1 MDTRKD
7 KSHEEE
13 EIGKNQ
19 TESVCKSVASVKR
32 SNGSHVTRS
41 STHSRSNSRATS
53 RSSLLSSIKRQEAA
67 AEIAANEATLEVMLE
82 QEQQIEEL
90 DILEAEAAQ
99 LRAKQIAEAAQL
111 TAKQEA
117 ENAERQR
124 QLQAKRRQLER
135 LETVKKL
142 KAAKARHQVY
152 EQNACSDEEISEL
165 LHQHVPL
172 VVKEELKHK
181 SSELQNHSPPQA
193 ATQQKQEDSTSALI
207 RALAES
213 ISASRLP
220 VPEPTTFS
228 GDPLRLND
236 WKVSF
241 RTLVDRK
248 NIPAEEKIYYLRKY
262 VGGPAKKAIESYFL
276 LGTESAYHAAW
287 TILEERY
294 GNPFLIAKAFRDK
307 LDAWPKIS
315 SKDSVELQELSDFL
329 RSCEAAMSQIKGLE
343 VLNDCN
349 ENQRMLAKLPDW
361 LTSSWNRKV
370 TEMEEQNHT
379 FPTLSQ
385 FVKFLTREAKIACNP
400 ITSLHALKSR
410 ESEKGKILRSPV
422 SNVLTTETNETA
434 DATNCLFCEKA
445 GHGLH
450 KCYKFRNE
458 TISERVKFLQE
469 NKLCFGCLKSG
480 HRSKECKNRKIC
492 ETCEKGHPT
501 CLHDNRTREE
511 RMSTNHDGEREST
524 MERPQGKA
532 ASTPHE
538 ATSNTVFQNVK
549 VPHTSTIVPVWVSA
563 TSEPHREIL
572 VYALLDTQSDTSFIL
587 EETAKALHTKN
598 ETVQLKL
605 STMASRNTVVSCR
618 KLTGLQVRGIYSDRI
633 IPLPVTYS
641 REFIPANRDHIP
653 TPETAKAWPHLEHLA
668 DEIAPQQSCDVG
680 LLIGYNCSQALVP
693 REVVP
698 GEGNQPFA
706 QGTDLGWSVVGF
718 GNPCLDIGDMIGVS
732 HQVTVKQVIPSLQ
745 SSNLPREVH
754 YVCRT
759 QIKEVSPADVVEVLE
774 SDFVERASEDNS
786 ADQASKGLT
795 AQQLQASNGFT
806 GPYLLWQ
813 KELPS
818 GEVKVGEIVS
828 SDPELKKAQVHDT
841 QANEVK
847 SLLDHLHK
855 FSDWSR
861 VVKAFARHKRL
872 AKEIKGLKPRSCEA
886 TCLEE
891 RREAELTIIEMV
903 QEATLSQEI
912 KCLQQHKEYHLQ
924 QRPKWIK
931 DRRNVKVNDVV
942 ILQDNTIPRGQWKLA
957 RVVEVYPGGDGR
969 VRRLKLL
976 ISDSTL
982 DVKGKRLAKPVYLE
996 RPIHKTV
1003 LLLEAD

>member
-1 MDTRKD
+1 
-7 KSHEEE
+7 
-13 EIGKNQ
+13 
-19 TESVCKSVASVKR
+19 
-32 SNGSHVTRS
+32 
-41 STHSRSNSRATS
+41 
-53 RSSLLSSIKRQEAA
+53 
-67 AEIAANEATLEVMLE
+67 MLE

-248 NIPAEEKIYYLRKY
+248 NIPAEENIYYLRKY

-343 VLNDCN
+343 RLRKHGLILNTS
-349 ENQRMLAKLPDW
+349 QMRSLLSKAVMLA
-361 LTSSWNRKV
+361 
-370 TEMEEQNHT
+370 
-379 FPTLSQ
+379 
-385 FVKFLTREAKIACNP
+385 
-400 ITSLHALKSR
+400 
-410 ESEKGKILRSPV
+410 
-422 SNVLTTETNETA
+422 
-434 DATNCLFCEKA
+434 CL
-445 GHGLH
+445 
-450 KCYKFRNE
+450 
-458 TISERVKFLQE
+458 
-469 NKLCFGCLKSG
+469 
-480 HRSKECKNRKIC
+480 
-492 ETCEKGHPT
+492 
-501 CLHDNRTREE
+501 
-511 RMSTNHDGEREST
+511 
-524 MERPQGKA
+524 
-532 ASTPHE
+532 
-538 ATSNTVFQNVK
+538 
-549 VPHTSTIVPVWVSA
+549 SA
-563 TSEPHREIL
+563 T
-572 VYALLDTQSDTSFIL
+572 T
-587 EETAKALHTKN
+587 
-598 ETVQLKL
+598 
-605 STMASRNTVVSCR
+605 
-618 KLTGLQVRGIYSDRI
+618 
-633 IPLPVTYS
+633 
-641 REFIPANRDHIP
+641 
-653 TPETAKAWPHLEHLA
+653 
-668 DEIAPQQSCDVG
+668 
-680 LLIGYNCSQALVP
+680 CSQALVP